1 MIIIS
6 YDISD
11 DKKRTRFAKF
21 LQKYGHRIQYSVF
34 EIKNSESVLNNV
46 ITEIETKFS
55 KKFDQSDSVYLFK
68 MSSSCIIQKFG
79 YASNEDDSLIIIQ

>member
-1 MIIIS
+1 MVIIS

-21 LQKYGHRIQYSVF
+21 LLKYGHRLQYSVF
-34 EIKNSESVLNNV
+34 EIDNSDSVLNNV

-55 KKFDQSDSVYLFK
+55 KNFDQSDSVYLFK
-68 MSSSCIIQKFG
+68 MSSSCIIKKFG
-79 YASNEDDSLIIIQ
+79 YAQNEDDTLVIIQ

>member
-11 DKKRTRFAKF
+11 DKKRTHFSKF
-21 LQKYGHRIQYSVF
+21 LGKYGHRIQYSVF
-34 EIKNSESVLNNV
+34 EIDNSDSILNNI
-46 ITEIETKFS
+46 ITQIETKFL

-68 MSSSCIIQKFG
+68 MSSSCIMKKFG
-79 YASNEDDSLIIIQ
+79 YASNEDDTLIVIQ